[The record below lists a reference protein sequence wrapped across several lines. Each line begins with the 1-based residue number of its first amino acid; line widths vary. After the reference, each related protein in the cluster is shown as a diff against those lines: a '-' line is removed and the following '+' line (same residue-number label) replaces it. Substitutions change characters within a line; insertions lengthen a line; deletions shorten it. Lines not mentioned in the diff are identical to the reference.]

1 LRQKNTSRE
10 RIIDST
16 MGQASSTQVTSAPS
30 PPQPASEKPPKKL
43 GIKTGKPICCCCPDT
58 KKPRDEC
65 VLFRGE
71 EDPECQKL
79 IEAHKLC
86 LREEGFD
93 VK

>member
-1 LRQKNTSRE
+1 
-10 RIIDST
+10 
-16 MGQASSTQVTSAPS
+16 MGQGSSTPVPPPQSAP
-30 PPQPASEKPPKKL
+30 ETGNPPKKKV
-43 GIKTGKPICCCCPDT
+43 GIKSGKPICCCCPDT

-65 VLFRGE
+65 VVFRGE

-86 LREEGFD
+86 LRAEGFD